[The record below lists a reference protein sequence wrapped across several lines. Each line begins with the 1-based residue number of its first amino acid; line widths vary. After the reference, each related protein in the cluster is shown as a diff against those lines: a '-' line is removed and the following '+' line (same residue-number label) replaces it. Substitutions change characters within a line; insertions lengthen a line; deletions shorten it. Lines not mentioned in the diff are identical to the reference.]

1 MNRITRKD
9 SYPPYYLQHRKRG
22 PVKMRN
28 KAIFKLSAYEDTGLE
43 PEEVWALKRQMRER
57 DETNP
62 SETAGLECVHQCRKK
77 QQTCGG
83 WDETTVRAG
92 DTAVYPGAVEGEGA
106 VSTACCHAVSVGG
119 EEQTAGQG

>member
-1 MNRITRKD
+1 MNRLTRKD

-57 DETNP
+57 DEAD
-62 SETAGLECVHQCRKK
+62 SAETAGLE
-77 QQTCGG
+77 
-83 WDETTVRAG
+83 
-92 DTAVYPGAVEGEGA
+92 
-106 VSTACCHAVSVGG
+106 
-119 EEQTAGQG
+119 

>member
-43 PEEVWALKRQMRER
+43 PEEIWELKRKMREQ
-57 DETNP
+57 DETDP
-62 SETAGLECVHQCRKK
+62 TEIAGTE
-77 QQTCGG
+77 
-83 WDETTVRAG
+83 
-92 DTAVYPGAVEGEGA
+92 
-106 VSTACCHAVSVGG
+106 
-119 EEQTAGQG
+119 

>member
-57 DETNP
+57 MKLILP
-62 SETAGLECVHQCRKK
+62 RLPGLNEYISAERSNK
-77 QQTCGG
+77 TCGG

>member
-43 PEEVWALKRQMRER
+43 PEEIWELKRKMREQ
-57 DETNP
+57 DEADST
-62 SETAGLECVHQCRKK
+62 EIAGTE
-77 QQTCGG
+77 
-83 WDETTVRAG
+83 
-92 DTAVYPGAVEGEGA
+92 
-106 VSTACCHAVSVGG
+106 
-119 EEQTAGQG
+119 